1 MPETS
6 VQLCDLGWLDCEWL
20 EMNLE
25 GHRFCVGLVQGAN
38 THMLSLLAEIV
49 DSSMTTTEHVH
60 VSLLSELHH
69 CQNWSLC
76 HKCLLT

>member
-20 EMNLE
+20 KMNLE

-49 DSSMTTTEHVH
+49 DSSI
-60 VSLLSELHH
+60 
-69 CQNWSLC
+69 
-76 HKCLLT
+76 LT